1 MRTANKVYALYQ
13 ELNLQFGD
21 TLSSRE
27 LLEHANS
34 LVDLFGPDESE
45 PRFDLRRGGVK
56 FEERSL
62 DSVLAD
68 GGWKVLCSMPNM
80 SDEHEE
86 LSGIEFQDAWFR
98 SGLHDYFQE
107 LGV

>member
-1 MRTANKVYALYQ
+1 MRRANKINAVYQ
-13 ELNLQFGD
+13 ELKLALGD
-21 TLSSRE
+21 TASSQE
-27 LLEHANS
+27 LLEYSNS
-34 LVDLFGPDESE
+34 LVDLFGADESE

-56 FEERSL
+56 FEERSV

-68 GGWKVLCSMPNM
+68 GGWKVLCGMPNM

-107 LGV
+107 LGL